1 MKIIVQF
8 LKLWLWLL
16 AFMTLLPIDCLAQ
29 TNYELVIE
37 MRDGTKRFAPIPKE
51 YDNLYDLPHIMT
63 YPDEEGNTRGEFQV
77 NWKEGENYGQIKVL
91 TKDVHLVYT
100 REAKSVTVTA
110 KDYSIYQGDQ
120 IPEFDYWTSGVEL
133 IGKPELTCEAT
144 SDSPVGKYPIKVS
157 RGTVEN
163 EDVVF
168 VDGWLYIQERDTPP
182 TSVQVTPDDQEMVYG
197 DPVPELTYKVEG
209 GTLSGTPEIS
219 CEATSTSP
227 IGSYPII
234 ASKGSV
240 TTDDVIYNTAYLSI
254 NSAPLT
260 ITAKS
265 YTIKQGEPMPTFEAE
280 YAGFKNNET
289 PAILSEL
296 PQIEPIDAERWV
308 QIADTDTPG
317 EYTLLIHGLTIDGNY
332 EIEYINGKLTIE
344 AAEPVVIDPVDDDVI
359 VSFGDEIDEN
369 TDLSDNVIDNTYYN
383 MDANNGDG
391 YDANTQAIVLNS
403 TTSADQMNAI
413 QGANVGDAFIH
424 ENYNGIIFEL
434 ASGKGTVSVDVQ
446 TIGTHVLMVQIGNN
460 TPTKVTKSE
469 RGTVDVPYNVAE
481 PTYVYLYAR
490 TADGGA
496 ARLSRAAAGE
506 NSVLLYGY
514 KVTIGDAFIPGD
526 VNGDGLVNV
535 TDIVATVNFIME
547 KSSDGFNKAAADLSG
562 DGDINVT
569 DIVKMV
575 SIIMNGNGGSS
586 RRVAATSSHLV
597 INRNNIQLRNAEA
610 YTAAQFD
617 IHLSDGQSISNV
629 VLNGSSNHNL
639 SWKMVD
645 ANTCRVVVYSMTNA
659 VFRANNDNLFT
670 VFMNGS
676 QDATIS
682 NELLIKAEG
691 TTGID
696 AIRTEAENG
705 NVYDLNGRQVK
716 TPGKGVYIIKTDN
729 KTIKMTRK

>member
-91 TKDVHLVYT
+91 TKDVHLIYT

-344 AAEPVVIDPVDDDVI
+344 EPD
-359 VSFGDEIDEN
+359 
-369 TDLSDNVIDNTYYN
+369 
-383 MDANNGDG
+383 
-391 YDANTQAIVLNS
+391 
-403 TTSADQMNAI
+403 
-413 QGANVGDAFIH
+413 
-424 ENYNGIIFEL
+424 
-434 ASGKGTVSVDVQ
+434 
-446 TIGTHVLMVQIGNN
+446 
-460 TPTKVTKSE
+460 
-469 RGTVDVPYNVAE
+469 
-481 PTYVYLYAR
+481 
-490 TADGGA
+490 
-496 ARLSRAAAGE
+496 
-506 NSVLLYGY
+506 
-514 KVTIGDAFIPGD
+514 FIPGD
-526 VNGDGLVNV
+526 ANSDGNVNV
-535 TDIVATVNFIME
+535 TDIVEIVNYILGHPSA
-547 KSSDGFNKAAADLSG
+547 KFNKVAADVNG
-562 DGDINVT
+562 DGVVNVT
-569 DIVKMV
+569 DIVSV
-575 SIIMNGNGGSS
+575 VNIILSSNARELTNRAAATNNLKLSGGS
-586 RRVAATSSHLV
+586 
-597 INRNNIQLRNAEA
+597 IKLRNAEN

-617 IHLSDGQSISNV
+617 IHLTDGSTVNYLSLNSASDHQMT
-629 VLNGSSNHNL
+629 
-639 SWKMVD
+639 WKMVD
-645 ANTCRVVVYSMTNA
+645 ANTYRVVVYSMTNA
-659 VFRANNDNLFT
+659 AFRANSDNLFT
-670 VFMNGS
+670 VFMTGV